1 MPGRPEARRVLDRGL
16 AILAPQCRMLVE
28 VLEQHPVGA
37 GGVAWHRP
45 SQEPAA
51 AARPGTPDLPIAA
64 VDLAGLG
71 HLVLVVSGAYSGTG
85 AWFGGASSLG
95 VYGALCVAF
104 AASVLAALIVE
115 LASRR
120 PGGFV
125 TRTSTSIAGAAVVM
139 LIAAIAVAPVAFG

>member
-1 MPGRPEARRVLDRGL
+1 MRAGSETRGGWPRIVLVW
-16 AILAPQCRMLVE
+16 A
-28 VLEQHPVGA
+28 
-37 GGVAWHRP
+37 
-45 SQEPAA
+45 
-51 AARPGTPDLPIAA
+51 IAA
-64 VDLAGLG
+64 VGA
-71 HLVLVVSGAYSGTG
+71 VLVVSGAYSGTG
-85 AWFGGASSLG
+85 VWFGDASSLG

-139 LIAAIAVAPVAFG
+139 LIAAIAVAPAAFG